1 MKKIFA
7 FVLTALLIIF
17 LFVFLFYRLYP
28 IYKGI
33 KPGYLPSKIKITS
46 DEELKYL
53 KLPESFTIQVFA
65 KGVKGA
71 RVIKEDPA

>member
-1 MKKIFA
+1 
-7 FVLTALLIIF
+7 
-17 LFVFLFYRLYP
+17 
-28 IYKGI
+28 
-33 KPGYLPSKIKITS
+33 LPSKIKITS